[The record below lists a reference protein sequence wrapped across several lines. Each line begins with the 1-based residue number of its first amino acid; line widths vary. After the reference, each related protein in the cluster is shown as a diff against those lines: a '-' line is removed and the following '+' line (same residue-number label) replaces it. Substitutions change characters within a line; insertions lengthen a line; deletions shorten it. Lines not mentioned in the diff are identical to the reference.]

1 MKRSSSGLL
10 LLLAVLLAACGTP
23 RVSPQSGAIEAINT
37 DAAAGFA
44 RVTAPRPFTFPA
56 DHGAHP
62 AYQTE
67 WWYYTGNLTDD
78 DGQPYG
84 FQLTFFRR
92 GLTASPTPRSS
103 AWAADSIYLA
113 HFAVTDVTN
122 GQFYHT
128 SRVSRG
134 AAGLAGAT
142 ADPFRV
148 FLEDWQVTGDVR
160 GEPATMR
167 LQAAD
172 ATTTDGGD
180 VALDLRLTSTKPPVL
195 QGDRGFSQKGREAG
209 QASYYYSF
217 TRMAATGTLTLG
229 DTTLDVRGLAWMD
242 HEWGTQMID
251 AAAIGWDWFSAQLD
265 DGRELMYAEIRRDD
279 AAAPVYRYAVLIDAQ
294 GTPTVLDADTARLTV
309 TDEWQSPA
317 SGATY
322 PSAWQLALPAANI
335 DLTIRPLIPNQEHT
349 GTIVY
354 WEGAVAYN
362 GTQRLP
368 DGSTRPLVGTGYV
381 ELTGYAEA
389 QQARF

>member
-1 MKRSSSGLL
+1 MKHWSSGLL
-10 LLLAVLLAACGTP
+10 LLVLLLAACGTP

-44 RVTAPRPFTFPA
+44 RVTAPRPLTFPA

-67 WWYYTGNLTDD
+67 WWYYTGNLTAA
-78 DGQPYG
+78 DGQRYG

-92 GLTASPTPRSS
+92 GLTANPTPRTS

-113 HFAVTDVTN
+113 HVAITDVAN

-148 FLEDWQVTGDVR
+148 FLEDWQATGDVR
-160 GEPATMR
+160 GDPVTMR
-167 LQAAD
+167 LQARMDNAP
-172 ATTTDGGD
+172 A
-180 VALDLRLTSTKPPVL
+180 ALDLTLTSTKPPVL
-195 QGDRGFSQKGREAG
+195 QGDAGYSQKGREAG
-209 QASYYYSF
+209 QASHYYSF
-217 TRMAATGTLTLG
+217 TRMATSGTLTLG
-229 DTTLDVRGLAWMD
+229 DTSLAVTGLSWMD

-251 AAAIGWDWFSAQLD
+251 DAAIGWDWFSAQLD
-265 DGRELMYAEIRRDD
+265 DGRELMYAEIRRADT
-279 AAAPVYRYAVLIDAQ
+279 AAPVYRYAVLIDEQ
-294 GTPTVLDADTARLTV
+294 GTPAVLAVDTARLTV
-309 TDEWQSPA
+309 TAEWVSPQ

-322 PSAWQLALPAANI
+322 PGAWQLTLPAANI

-349 GTIVY
+349 GNIIY
-354 WEGAVAYN
+354 WEGAVAYT
-362 GTQRLP
+362 GTQSLP
-368 DGSTRPLVGTGYV
+368 DGSTRPLEGTGYV